1 METTSRI
8 DSGGRVAIPAK
19 YRKALGLRAGDEV
32 VIRLEDA
39 EVRLCSRKQARK
51 RAQDYVLS
59 LAGPHASLADE
70 LIRDRREE
78 ASRE

>member
-8 DSGGRVAIPAK
+8 DSGGRVTIPAK

-39 EVRLCSRKQARK
+39 QVRLYSREQARK
-51 RAQDYVLS
+51 RAQEYVLS
-59 LAGPHASLADE
+59 LTDPHVSLADE
-70 LIRDRREE
+70 LIRDRKQEAPRE
-78 ASRE
+78 